1 MELFQLH
8 LYTVDRY
15 HNFRLKSIA
24 LMIFLS
30 LLFSV
35 RNVILIRHYHLPVL
49 YKSIVLLIPQYG
61 GWFERN
67 NLSGVN
73 HH

>member
-8 LYTVDRY
+8 LYTMDQY
-15 HNFRLKSIA
+15 HNFRLKSNT

-30 LLFSV
+30 LPFSE
-35 RNVILIRHYHLPVL
+35 RSVILIRHYHLPVL
-49 YKSIVLLIPQYG
+49 YKSIVQLIPQYS